1 MKDVNNTSYYLFFGR
16 DDWNRSQTEEG
27 AQKWEYDDRSQSI
40 QLQAEN
46 FRFAPSD
53 QELIPLDPTQRR
65 DSDRDAFGHVYWI
78 DGTGTAI
85 RAKWAKASQSEVI
98 FPTAQAPCPVSSA
111 HPFQPV
117 APPPNPSPEPLAGLA
132 MLTGGYLVVGSPTT
146 GSLLVF
152 DLYALDGVALRIPL
166 PLTATG
172 ERTQPFDL
180 AALPDGGL
188 LVLDRLH
195 QLIWRLDRS
204 LRPLPRRSP
213 IATLP
218 EIFQPASGRPDR
230 HFTPAISTAI
240 ALTGATDPIAIAPLP
255 DGSFWFLD
263 ERVGNASAIGYYN
276 PPNPPQF
283 VILETANLVD
293 SGADDLDLTEINAYD
308 LAYVGDT
315 GQTGTIWLVDRL
327 GKQAYAL
334 RVITRNPLVLRIER
348 QYYPVRSLGET
359 SLVVDAEDVYYRQI
373 GDRWLPL
380 RALPQ
385 QRYEPEASLL
395 LQSLRDRLLDGR
407 EPDCVWHR
415 ICLDACLP
423 KETTVQI
430 EARATDHPRDL
441 EGLPWTLR
449 HLQPTPYRRPSSEMP
464 DAALW
469 SYPTGSSDSFATWE
483 TLLQQVRGRYLQ
495 IRLTIRGN
503 GRSTPK
509 IRALRAYYPRFSY
522 AKEYLPDIYQQD
534 PVSFDFLER
543 FFANPEGILTL
554 VEGAIAQI
562 QILFDIRTVPRDALE
577 WLASWIGLAFDPAW
591 SELQRRIL
599 IAHAPYFFQRR
610 GTVLGLRQGILL
622 ILHPEL
628 GSRIFSDDSEN
639 LCPTVRIIE
648 QYLTRRLTALALGDP
663 TATLALTGDAESD
676 ARDRAHRFT
685 VMLPATLD
693 PDTERL
699 IARWI
704 DLEKPDHT
712 VFTLKTYWA
721 LFRVGEVRLG
731 LDTLLGEGGRIE
743 PFRLGRSALA
753 EAALG
758 EIFPYTLT
766 DRTVITH
773 L

>member
-1 MKDVNNTSYYLFFGR
+1 MKDVNNSGYYLFLGR
-16 DDWNRSQTEEG
+16 DDWNRSQIEDDG
-27 AQKWEYDDRSQSI
+27 QKWEYDDRTQSI
-40 QLQAEN
+40 QLQAEI
-46 FRFAPSD
+46 FRFSPSD
-53 QELIPLDPTQRR
+53 GTFPPLDTAQRR
-65 DSDRDAFGHVYWI
+65 DSDRDAFGHFYWI
-78 DGTGTAI
+78 DGTGMAI
-85 RAKWAKASQSEVI
+85 RAKWAKVSQSEVI
-98 FPTAQAPCPVSSA
+98 FPIAQAPCPVSA
-111 HPFQPV
+111 ANPFQPV

-132 MLTGGYLVVGSPTT
+132 VLTGGYLVVGSPTT
-146 GSLLVF
+146 GSLLVL
-152 DLYALDGVALRIPL
+152 DLYALDGGALRVPL

-195 QLIWRLDRS
+195 QQVWRLDSS
-204 LRPLPRRSP
+204 LRPLPRTAP
-213 IATLP
+213 IAASPDL
-218 EIFQPASGRPDR
+218 FQPVSGRPHR
-230 HFTPAISTAI
+230 RFTPAPATAI
-240 ALTGATDPIAIAPLP
+240 ALTGTTDPMAIAPLP
-255 DGSFWFLD
+255 DGSFWILN
-263 ERVGNASAIGYYN
+263 ERGGNASAIGYYN

-283 VILETANLVD
+283 VTLETANLVD
-293 SGADDLDLTEINAYD
+293 GGADDLDLTEINAYD
-308 LAYVGDT
+308 LAYIGDA
-315 GQTGTIWLVDRL
+315 GQRGTIWLVDRL

-334 RVITRNPLVLRIER
+334 RVITRAPLVLRIER
-348 QYYPVRSLGET
+348 KYYPVRSLGET
-359 SLVVDAEDVYYRQI
+359 SLVVDAEEVYYRQI

-385 QRYEPEASLL
+385 QRYEIEAQLT
-395 LQSLRDRLLDGR
+395 LRTLGGLLDGQ
-407 EPDCVWHR
+407 PDCVWHR

-430 EARATDHPRDL
+430 EARADDDASNL
-441 EGLPWTLR
+441 EGLPWTVR
-449 HLQPTPYRRPSSEMP
+449 HRQPTPYHRPSSEMP
-464 DAALW
+464 DPALW
-469 SYPTGSSDSFATWE
+469 SHSTDSSDNFATWE

-495 IRLTIRGN
+495 IRLTLRGN

-509 IRALRAYYPRFSY
+509 IRALRVYYPRFSY

-534 PVSFDFLER
+534 PGSFDFLDR

-554 VEGAIAQI
+554 IEGAIAQI
-562 QILFDIRTVPRDALE
+562 QILFDIRTVPSDALD

-591 SELQRRIL
+591 SEVQRRLL

-628 GSRIFSDDSEN
+628 GSRIFSDDSDN

-648 QYLTRRLTALALGDP
+648 QFLTRRLSALTLGDP
-663 TATLALTGDAESD
+663 TATLTLMGDAETD

-685 VMLPATLD
+685 VMLPTPLD

-699 IARWI
+699 ITRLI
-704 DLEKPDHT
+704 DLEKPAHT
-712 VFTLKTYWA
+712 AFTVKPYWA

-773 L
+773 P